1 MAVDAEELVTV
12 KSAKICAQEVEKVT
26 PGSDIFL
33 RLEVESHFPLDL
45 DLDNVLISL
54 SFSDPV
60 SYPIAAAEDVGV
72 GEKRSKRIARTAKQ
86 KITR

>member
-12 KSAKICAQEVEKVT
+12 KSAKICAEEVDKVT
-26 PGSDIFL
+26 PGSEIFL

-60 SYPIAAAEDVGV
+60 SYPIAAEEVGV
-72 GEKRSKRIARTAKQ
+72 GEKRSKRIVRTAKQ